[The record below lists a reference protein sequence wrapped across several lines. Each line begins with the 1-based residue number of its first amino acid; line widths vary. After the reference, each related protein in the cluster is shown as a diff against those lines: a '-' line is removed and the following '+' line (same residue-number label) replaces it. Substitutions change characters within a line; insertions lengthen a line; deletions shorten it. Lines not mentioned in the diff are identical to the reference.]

1 METKEISELVRSS
14 LEAKII
20 EAFKSTPEL
29 IDDLVKSCLS
39 QEVTEY
45 GGKPDHYSRNK
56 MPYLSFLAQDAVQ
69 KVAREAVN
77 EYIATM
83 APNIKNQVKAKLS
96 AGDMVDALTASII
109 ESTKHPYDVKI
120 EFKPKTDQ

>member
-39 QEVTEY
+39 QEVDEH
-45 GGKPDHYSRNK
+45 GLKPDYHTRNK
-56 MPYLSFLAQDAVQ
+56 MPYLSFLAQNAVQ

-83 APNIKNQVKAKLS
+83 APNIKTQVKAKLS

-109 ESTKHPYDVKI
+109 ESTKNPYDVTI
-120 EFKPKTDQ
+120 EFKPKRQ